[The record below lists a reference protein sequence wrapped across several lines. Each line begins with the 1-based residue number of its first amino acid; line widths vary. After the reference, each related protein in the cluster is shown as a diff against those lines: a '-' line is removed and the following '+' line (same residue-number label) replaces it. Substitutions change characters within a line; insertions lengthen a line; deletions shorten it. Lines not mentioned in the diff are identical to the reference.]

1 MDLEEL
7 ILHYYL
13 KVFNII
19 LLIIFLFTFF
29 YVISILNKKINLV
42 DNTFSIE
49 KGESFKSVLNK
60 NAKDLNY
67 IETLIINIYYKL
79 YLFFDNKFIHFGQFN
94 INNNISLN
102 NLINIISKPSN
113 VLNKLTIV
121 EGWSKNDLNN
131 EISKY
136 FDDYYPIPY
145 EDIIADTYFIEINQD
160 FQTFHKTLIKIKDNY
175 FKKYKNDIKFKN
187 FTDND
192 IMIIGSLIEK
202 EGLDEND
209 KRNISSVI
217 QNRLKNKMKLQI
229 DATVIYSITDGKYNL
244 NRKLLLSDL
253 KVKHP
258 FNTYINKGLP
268 PNPIS
273 YVGKNTLD
281 IIFQNHKTEFLFY
294 FFDNSLNRHV
304 FSINFE
310 DHKKKLN
317 EYRSSK

>member
-1 MDLEEL
+1 MEEL

-19 LLIIFLFTFF
+19 LLIIFLFIFF
-29 YVISILNKKINLV
+29 YVISVLNKKINFV

-49 KGESFKSVLNK
+49 KGESFQSVLNK
-60 NAKDLNY
+60 NTKDLNY

-121 EGWSKNDLNN
+121 EGWSKNELNN

-175 FKKYKNDIKFKN
+175 FKKYKNDITFKN
-187 FTDND
+187 FTDNE

-202 EGLDEND
+202 EGLDKHD

-217 QNRLKNKMKLQI
+217 LNRLKNKMKLQI

-258 FNTYINKGLP
+258 FNTYIYKGLP

>member
-1 MDLEEL
+1 MEEL

-60 NAKDLNY
+60 NTKDLNY

-258 FNTYINKGLP
+258 FNTYIYKGLP